1 MRDIKKYTK
10 DYSQSNF
17 EDYQVMY
24 RRKKVLEIIA
34 KNSPQ
39 SLLEIGC
46 GMEPLFKYLD
56 YSTYSKYIVIEPS
69 EQFYQNAC
77 QISAEKEKI
86 ECINDYF
93 PASEKLKNITFDF
106 IICSSLLHEVEHPN
120 ELLKNIL
127 SICTQDTLV
136 HINVPNANSLHRLIA
151 KEAGLIKD
159 IHDMSERNKLYQQHT
174 VYDIETLRTAVKMAG
189 FDVLEEGSYFIKPF
203 THSQMYKMIECNIIN
218 QTTLNGLYELEKY
231 LPYYGS
237 EIFVNMKPNSLAVSD

>member
-24 RRKKVLEIIA
+24 RRKKVLEIIE
-34 KNSPQ
+34 KCHPQ
-39 SLLEIGC
+39 SILEIGC
-46 GMEPLFKYLD
+46 GLEPLFKYLD
-56 YSTYSKYIVIEPS
+56 YSTYNKYIVIEPS

-77 QISAEKEKI
+77 QLSAGNKKI

-93 PASEKLKNITFDF
+93 SASEKLKNIKFDF
-106 IICSSLLHEVEHPN
+106 IICASLLHEVEHPI
-120 ELLKNIL
+120 ELLKNIV
-127 SICTQDTLV
+127 SICAQDTLV

-151 KEAGLIKD
+151 KEMGLIKD

-174 VYDIETLRTAVKMAG
+174 VYDIESLRKDVKMAG
-189 FDVLEEGSYFIKPF
+189 FNVLEEGSYFIKPF
-203 THSQMYKMIECNIIN
+203 THSQMYKMIECNIID
-218 QTTLNGLYELEKY
+218 QTTLDGLYELEKH

-237 EIFVNMKPNSLAVSD
+237 EIFVNVTPASSV